1 MRRQLLVLL
10 LASVAVIW
18 IGVAIASYI
27 DARHEIDELLDAH
40 LAQASSLLI
49 AQAGHD
55 LEEIDEHV
63 SGNPR
68 VTRRVAFQFWEAGT
82 RLRLRSANA
91 PPARMSDSDRGFSD
105 VRIDGQRWRVYSD
118 WDRKHRYVVQV
129 GERLGARDEIVTA
142 MARNLLVPLVVALPL
157 LALLVWLSIE
167 RVLRPLRILNREVAE
182 RAPDRLAPLAVGRA
196 PIEVAPLVQNL
207 NTLFERVHTSI
218 ENERRFTADA
228 AHELRTPLAALRAQA
243 QVARGA
249 ADGRERAHALDNVIA
264 GCDRAAHLV
273 DQLLTLARL
282 DPEHS
287 HAALADVA
295 LVPLVQAAIA
305 DAAPAALARNI
316 DLELRAEP
324 ASVRGDTRLLGIL
337 LRNLLDNAVCYSP
350 ANANVQIGVDRT
362 HDGARITISDHGLG
376 VPADARQRLGERFQ
390 RLGLADVPGTGL
402 GLSIVKRI
410 AELHEA
416 RVTFGETPGGGLTVG
431 VAFAKR

>member
-1 MRRQLLVLL
+1 M
-10 LASVAVIW
+10 
-18 IGVAIASYI
+18 
-27 DARHEIDELLDAH
+27 
-40 LAQASSLLI
+40 
-49 AQAGHD
+49 
-55 LEEIDEHV
+55 
-63 SGNPR
+63 
-68 VTRRVAFQFWEAGT
+68 
-82 RLRLRSANA
+82 
-91 PPARMSDSDRGFSD
+91 
-105 VRIDGQRWRVYSD
+105 
-118 WDRKHRYVVQV
+118 
-129 GERLGARDEIVTA
+129 
-142 MARNLLVPLVVALPL
+142 
-157 LALLVWLSIE
+157 
-167 RVLRPLRILNREVAE
+167 
-182 RAPDRLAPLAVGRA
+182 
-196 PIEVAPLVQNL
+196 
-207 NTLFERVHTSI
+207 
-218 ENERRFTADA
+218 
-228 AHELRTPLAALRAQA
+228 LAALRAQA